1 MKKIALYLFIHLI
14 VYLFGSFIAW
24 DINPLNWW
32 LLSTS
37 IGRIFFLVFEI
48 LCIVNLFDD

>member
-32 LLSTS
+32 LLSTY